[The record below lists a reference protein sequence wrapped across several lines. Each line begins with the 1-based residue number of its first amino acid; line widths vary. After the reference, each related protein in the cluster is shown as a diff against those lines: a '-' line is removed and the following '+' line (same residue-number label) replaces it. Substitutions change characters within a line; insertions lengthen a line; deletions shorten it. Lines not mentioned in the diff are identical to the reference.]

1 MFRGSGTSDGWN
13 IAQNILSSGGNNL
26 VALIGAASVAVNNS
40 GYNPVGDITNPWPP
54 GGGDLTNQVVAGTAD
69 PQSAT
74 VYTVRH
80 SPKTIVVSGD
90 DVSQIAIN
98 GAITGLLTGAF
109 NLGLGETIA
118 ITYGKTAPLTA
129 IYAE

>member
-1 MFRGSGTSDGWN
+1 MSGGSGTSDGWN

-26 VALIGAASVAVNNS
+26 LALIGAASVAVNNS
-40 GYNPVGDITNPWPP
+40 GYNPVGGITNPWPP

-74 VYTVRH
+74 VYAVRH
-80 SPKTIVVSGD
+80 SPKTIVVSGG

-98 GAITGLLTGAF
+98 GAITGVSAGAF
-109 NLGLGETIA
+109 KLGLGETIA
-118 ITYGKTAPLTA
+118 ITYDKSAPVTA